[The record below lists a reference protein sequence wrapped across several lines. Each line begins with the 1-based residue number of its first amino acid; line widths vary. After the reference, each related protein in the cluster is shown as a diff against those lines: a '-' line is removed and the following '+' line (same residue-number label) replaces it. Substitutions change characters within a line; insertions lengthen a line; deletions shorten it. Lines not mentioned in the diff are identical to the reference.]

1 MFIAW
6 LGFRGNW
13 NIFHRIAF
21 YRYFPVTWRFGYF
34 FFFSISTCSVGKIK
48 ELRETG
54 IKSLSGPFSVIE
66 NKRVKITTYQR
77 NRKGGMRY
85 MAKRGESISL
95 AADR

>member
-21 YRYFPVTWRFGYF
+21 YRYFPVTWRFGYYF
-34 FFFSISTCSVGKIK
+34 FGISTCSVGKIK

-77 NRKGGMRY
+77 NRKRGNEIYSKEGGVDFSGR
-85 MAKRGESISL
+85 
-95 AADR
+95 

>member
-1 MFIAW
+1 MEI
-6 LGFRGNW
+6 
-13 NIFHRIAF
+13 RI
-21 YRYFPVTWRFGYF
+21 F
-34 FFFSISTCSVGKIK
+34 FFFGISTCSVGKIK

-77 NRKGGMRY
+77 NRK
-85 MAKRGESISL
+85 RGNEIYSKEGEPISL